1 MDGWAGGCTD
11 GEANGWMDVVGGQTD
26 EWACGWIRAQVDK
39 WVAGWVGV
47 CTDRQVVNKWT
58 EVDRHDRWA
67 ETDE

>member
-1 MDGWAGGCTD
+1 
-11 GEANGWMDVVGGQTD
+11 MDVVGGQTD